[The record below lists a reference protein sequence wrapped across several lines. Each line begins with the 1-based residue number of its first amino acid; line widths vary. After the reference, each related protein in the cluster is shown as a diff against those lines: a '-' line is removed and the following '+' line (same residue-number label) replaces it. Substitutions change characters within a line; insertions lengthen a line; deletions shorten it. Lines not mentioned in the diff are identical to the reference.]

1 MKHIYIFKKI
11 KMQKVNY
18 NDLRQ
23 ATALLDELNMPWVYD
38 SFDKIL
44 YTKSKYKWKTKNTTK
59 WASKN

>member
-1 MKHIYIFKKI
+1 MNYFYIYNKI

-23 ATALLDELNMPWVYD
+23 ATALLDELNMPWIYD
-38 SFDKIL
+38 STNNIL

-59 WASKN
+59 